1 MKPDFST
8 AVEIG
13 TSTTRVWCAAE
24 GENGQP
30 VLAAYAAAPSA
41 GVVKGDIVDLAA
53 AAPALAQALH
63 DAETQLGGAKISAA
77 AVALSGAAL
86 DSLHAPAAVELDE
99 AVTAED
105 LEKAKAIA
113 RATPLPEGHE
123 PICTIPGLSR
133 VDGAP
138 TSRPVD
144 MPGSRLETDMLIV
157 HHARSNMLRFK
168 AALDAEELRLE
179 EIYFSGLCAATAALA
194 PEEKAA
200 GAVLIDLG
208 AGTTDFVAYASRT
221 IADAGALA
229 VGGNH
234 FTSDLARAFRLGR
247 ADAEALKHRGSV
259 SIAASDRTRRI
270 PLASSGPAAGR
281 SARASVVN
289 AVLRVRAEE
298 LFCILR
304 DRFER
309 KGLLSAIRAS
319 GVVLAGGG
327 AHLAG
332 LPDLVSR
339 LFGCPCRVGGPDNLH
354 GVPQDLRVPECAAGA
369 GALLLAHRDRE
380 ADVARRGGVLKAIGR
395 WFSVR

>member
-1 MKPDFST
+1 MKNTFST
-8 AVEIG
+8 TVEIG
-13 TSTTRVWCAAE
+13 SATTRVWCGTE
-24 GENGQP
+24 GENGLP

-41 GVVKGDIVDLAA
+41 GVVKGDITDLAA

-63 DAETQLGGAKISAA
+63 DAETQLGGAKISSAA
-77 AVALSGAAL
+77 LALSGAKL
-86 DSLHAPAAVELDE
+86 DSLRAPAAVEIDE

-105 LEKAKAIA
+105 LEKAKEIA

-157 HHARSNMLRFK
+157 HHARNNMLRFK
-168 AALDAEELRLE
+168 AALDAEELRLD
-179 EIYFSGLCAATAALA
+179 EIYFSGLCAATAALS

-200 GAVLIDLG
+200 GVALIDFG
-208 AGTTDFVAYASRT
+208 AGTTDFVAYAQRT
-221 IADAGALA
+221 IADAGAIA

-247 ADAEALKHRGSV
+247 DDAEALKHHGSV
-259 SIAASDRTRRI
+259 AIAATDRTRRI
-270 PLASSGPAAGR
+270 PLASFGPAAGR

-298 LFCILR
+298 LVGILR

-309 KGLLSAIRAS
+309 KGLLSAIRSS
-319 GVVLAGGG
+319 GVVLTGGG
-327 AHLAG
+327 ARLAG

-354 GVPQDLRVPECAAGA
+354 GMPQELRVPECATGA

-380 ADVARRGGVLKAIGR
+380 AAVSRRGGVFKALGR
-395 WFSVR
+395 WFSAR